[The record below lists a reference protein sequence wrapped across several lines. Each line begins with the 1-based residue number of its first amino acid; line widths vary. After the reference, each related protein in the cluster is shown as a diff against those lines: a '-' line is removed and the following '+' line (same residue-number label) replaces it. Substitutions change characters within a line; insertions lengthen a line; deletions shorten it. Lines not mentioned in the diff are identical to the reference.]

1 MACRARHSVA
11 DPDGGF
17 DEGSVQ
23 PPVHSD
29 GLDWI
34 GDRAAVISGFPHI
47 QATSRMFNSRR
58 RLWLFVLGFIGPW
71 IFALLFPLARW
82 PEIAEAVAITAG
94 IMLGFAGI
102 MLGFAG
108 LGFLGMPMKGNADP
122 RDVTAGALGML
133 AHAGV
138 FGGLGSLMLA

>member
-1 MACRARHSVA
+1 M
-11 DPDGGF
+11 
-17 DEGSVQ
+17 
-23 PPVHSD
+23 
-29 GLDWI
+29 
-34 GDRAAVISGFPHI
+34 GDYPENSKCAV
-47 QATSRMFNSRR
+47 
-58 RLWLFVLGFIGPW
+58 
-71 IFALLFPLARW
+71 LARW
-82 PEIAEAVAITAG
+82 PEVADAVAIT
-94 IMLGFAGI
+94 AGI